1 MFQGMYFDEELLH
14 GSFDNA
20 DQVIMIKFDVS
31 FT

>member
-1 MFQGMYFDEELLH
+1 MFQGKFVDTELLR